1 MMPDTPSSILV
12 AEIGSLTTR
21 VTLVDEVDG
30 ERRLIG
36 RAEVFSSIEPPH
48 QHALVAVLEGAVQI
62 AEATGRQLLHEGQ
75 LLMPQNR
82 ERDGIDQVVFVSS
95 AAGNLA
101 LVITAIASDVSAR
114 SALHA
119 SRCTYTS
126 LLQIITLDDA
136 MMRTSGDGSDSW
148 IVRQIQSMLAQRP
161 DLVLMAGGLEDGASE
176 ALGRLAHIVGLTN
189 LRTAVDTSGQQR
201 QDVAPRP
208 VIFAGNSA
216 ASGHVAEVLAD
227 RAEILIVDNVRPTL
241 EVERLEPARQEIVRL
256 YDERILDR
264 LPGLP
269 TLRRLSSKSA
279 PITTVCNVEGLITRF
294 VAEQYKRQVLTLDV
308 GATSSSAFLA
318 GPGHYHPVVL
328 GNCGTSY
335 GLTTLLKEQ
344 GVANIARWLPFP
356 ISEEELTQWLLNKLL
371 RPHLIPASREDVYIE
386 QAVTR
391 EALMLVLDAL
401 HDECPAPGYDLVL
414 ASGGVLSHVPHPG
427 MAALMLLD
435 VLPAVEQNILALD
448 LHLDALGL
456 LPACGALARFDPDAA
471 VTVFESDLWHNTPL
485 ATCVVLAGEGASD
498 TVAVE
503 AELVGRGQ
511 AQRVS
516 VRHGQIARLRLDP
529 GSRGQLILR
538 PAPGVH
544 IGHNEPGAEVRSDLG
559 ALKGSAL
566 GIIIDARGR
575 PLRLPVDEVHRCAQI
590 WEWLVALGA
599 EYDRSPYVNMP
610 LSTPEVID
618 VDHVADAPVADTEP
632 GRSTQTSKAVRRWGR
647 RARTPDT
654 DATSPEPS
662 IATQPASVEPAV
674 PSERVTVS
682 GTPLVPDT
690 ATLQSELVG
699 AVEPVPVVE
708 PPAVPA
714 VKPGSRISLSDVA
727 AQGGEPPAAARA
739 PVVKPGSRISLSDV
753 AAQGG
758 EPPAAGRAPAVKPGS
773 RISLSDLAAQGGEPP
788 AAAQAPAVKPGSRI
802 SLSDLAA
809 QELAQSSK
817 SVSSSGSDEHEPDT
831 IQSDLAKLRQS
842 VSEPKRGG
850 WFGRKK

>member
-1 MMPDTPSSILV
+1 MTDCWLIYDKNMMSDTPCCILV

-30 ERRLIG
+30 ERRMIG

-48 QHALVAVLEGAVQI
+48 QHAFMAVLEGTVQI

-95 AAGNLA
+95 AAGDLA

-126 LLQIITLDDA
+126 LLQIITLDDP

-161 DLVLMAGGLEDGASE
+161 DLVLMAGGLEGGASE

-216 ASGHVAEVLAD
+216 ASGHVTEVLAD

-241 EVERLEPARQEIVRL
+241 EVERLEPARQEIIRL

-294 VAEQYKRQVLTLDV
+294 VAEQYERQVLTLDV

-318 GPGHYHPVVL
+318 EPAHYHPVVL
-328 GNCGTSY
+328 GNCGTGY
-335 GLTTLLKEQ
+335 GLTTLLKER
-344 GVANIARWLPFP
+344 GIANIARWLPFP

-391 EALMLVLDAL
+391 EVLTLVLDAL

-448 LHLDALGL
+448 LHLDSLGL

-471 VTVFESDLWHNTPL
+471 VTVFERDLWQNTPL

-503 AELVGRGQ
+503 AELVGRGR

-544 IGHNEPGAEVRSDLG
+544 IGHNEPGAEVRSDLA

-575 PLRLPVDEVHRCAQI
+575 PLRLPVDETRRCAQI

-599 EYDRSPYVNMP
+599 EYDQSPYVNMP

-618 VDHVADAPVADTEP
+618 VDHVADTSVTDTEP
-632 GRSTQTSKAVRRWGR
+632 GRSAQTSKATPRRWGG

-654 DATSPEPS
+654 GATPPEPS
-662 IATQPASVEPAV
+662 IATQTTSDEPAV
-674 PSERVTVS
+674 PLVEVPLAAVQPEQVTVS
-682 GTPLVPDT
+682 GTPLVPDM
-690 ATLQSELVG
+690 AALQSELVST
-699 AVEPVPVVE
+699 VEPAPVVD

-714 VKPGSRISLSDVA
+714 VKPGSRISLSDLA
-727 AQGGEPPAAARA
+727 AQMEEPPAAAQ
-739 PVVKPGSRISLSDV
+739 P
-753 AAQGG
+753 
-758 EPPAAGRAPAVKPGS
+758 PAVKPGS
-773 RISLSDLAAQGGEPP
+773 RISLSDLVAQGEKPP
-788 AAAQAPAVKPGSRI
+788 AAAQPPAVKPGSRI

-809 QELAQSSK
+809 QELAQSSE
-817 SVSSSGSDEHEPDT
+817 SVSSSSSDEHEPDA

-842 VSEPKRGG
+842 VSEPRKGG